1 MTPKTA
7 GMTLIIKT
15 VSRLLVGLIFLY
27 GIYIILH
34 GHLSPGGGFGGGVV
48 LALGLLAILLA
59 YGREETLKWLRFGM
73 LKDLERLSPL
83 LFLLI
88 GLVGMAAGSAF
99 LANILSKGRL
109 FALLSSGLILPL
121 NVVIGLKVGLSLFL
135 VVLTMAEFDLSQ
147 GGDE

>member
-1 MTPKTA
+1 MTKKTA

-15 VSRLLVGLIFLY
+15 VSRLLVGLILLY
-27 GIYIILH
+27 GLYIILH

-48 LALGLLAILLA
+48 LALGLLAVLLA
-59 YGREETLKWLRFGM
+59 YGREETLKWLRLGL
-73 LKDLERLSPL
+73 LKNLEQATPL
-83 LFLLI
+83 LFLLV
-88 GLVGMAAGSAF
+88 GLAGMAWGGAF

-135 VVLTMAEFDLSQ
+135 VVLAMAEFEM
-147 GGDE
+147 GKGADE

>member
-1 MTPKTA
+1 MTKKTP
-7 GMTLIIKT
+7 GMTLIIRT

-59 YGREETLKWLRFGM
+59 YGREETLKWLRLGL

-88 GLVGMAAGSAF
+88 GLVGLAAGSAF
-99 LANILSKGRL
+99 LANVLSKGRL

>member
-1 MTPKTA
+1 MTQKTA

-48 LALGLLAILLA
+48 LALGLLAVLLA
-59 YGREETLKWLRFGM
+59 YGREETLKWLRLGL

>member
-1 MTPKTA
+1 MTKKTA

-59 YGREETLKWLRFGM
+59 YGREETLKWLRLGM
-73 LKDLERLSPL
+73 LKDLERASPL

-99 LANILSKGRL
+99 LANVLSKGRL

-121 NVVIGLKVGLSLFL
+121 NIVIGLKVGLSLFL